1 MRDSTIRASL
11 VSSAIKLFSQKGYGS
26 TSPLEI
32 VRDAGV
38 STGSFYVH
46 FKDKHQLLI
55 VLAREHF
62 MSRLQSLK
70 TEDEPAILNRVD
82 KNVLIYKL
90 LHLYV
95 AQKDLYPGFHN
106 EVESMCA
113 YDSELSE
120 ILSIYHNGMIEL
132 TQGLLN
138 QYSGQLEVHDVPIAA
153 VIVNL
158 IASRAAHAV
167 SHGEGAERIM
177 GELVTLLKRY
187 LFFEKG

>member
-1 MRDSTIRASL
+1 MC
-11 VSSAIKLFSQKGYGS
+11 SSAGLDPQIVDVRPLDLDLMRLPHDRFDRSLHQDCRVAVFSWASY
-26 TSPLEI
+26 
-32 VRDAGV
+32 
-38 STGSFYVH
+38 
-46 FKDKHQLLI
+46 
-55 VLAREHF
+55 
-62 MSRLQSLK
+62 
-70 TEDEPAILNRVD
+70 EPAILNRVD

-106 EVESMCA
+106 EVEAMCV

-120 ILSIYHNGMIEL
+120 ILSVYHNGMIEL

-167 SHGEGAERIM
+167 SHGKTAERIM